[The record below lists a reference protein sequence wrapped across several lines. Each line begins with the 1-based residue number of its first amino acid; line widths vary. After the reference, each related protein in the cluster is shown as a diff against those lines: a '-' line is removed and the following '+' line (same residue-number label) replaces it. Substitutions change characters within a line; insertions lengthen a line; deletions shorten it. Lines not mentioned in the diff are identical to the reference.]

1 MRLDSSGNLGLG
13 VTPSAWGTQPAIQ
26 MLGGAFWGVNAANF
40 DVIQNGY
47 YNGTNYI
54 YRNTNLASRYNQN
67 SGVHSWLI
75 APSGTA
81 GNAIS
86 FTQAM
91 TLDAS
96 GTLLVG
102 TTVST
107 SARVTIRPI
116 GSGYTDGA
124 IRLMAAADG
133 TSNYITSA
141 GGVLYISNNGTTDN
155 LILSAGNLTISGAT
169 ATKASGTTWANP
181 SDTRLKD
188 NKQLYDKGLNE
199 LLQVVVK
206 TWDFN
211 GKGGSTIGEKGLGVI
226 ADEIETILPDTVDT
240 YRAKLNPDDETE
252 TDIKRFD
259 ATEITWLLV
268 NSVKELHAEIE
279 SLKQRIN

>member
-1 MRLDSSGNLGLG
+1 
-13 VTPSAWGTQPAIQ
+13 
-26 MLGGAFWGVNAANF
+26 
-40 DVIQNGY
+40 
-47 YNGTNYI
+47 
-54 YRNTNLASRYNQN
+54 
-67 SGVHSWLI
+67 
-75 APSGTA
+75 
-81 GNAIS
+81 
-86 FTQAM
+86 M
-91 TLDAS
+91 TLTAAGD
-96 GTLLVG
+96 LLVG
-102 TTVST
+102 DTAAT
-107 SARVTIRPI
+107 SARLTLKASGSDYTKGAIKII
-116 GSGYTDGA
+116 GSSS
-124 IRLMAAADG
+124 G
-133 TSNYITSA
+133 TNYITSA
-141 GGVLYISNNGTTDN
+141 GGIFYISNDGTTDN

-240 YRAKLNPDDETE
+240 YRAKLNPDDKTE